1 VSERPTDGPHAS
13 REAIER
19 YVRGELRRA
28 ARRELD
34 RHLVACVECQA
45 AVAAAGD
52 DRRPVLWRGHR
63 FARPEAAAPAGDP
76 ADDRLRGVLRGL
88 GVATDA
94 FGGSLLAELLQAS
107 EHGRRALVSRD
118 PRFASLPLAER
129 LAASCR
135 AAWLDDPEAAV
146 EIARLAVAVAARL
159 DPRHYGA
166 AAVAGARALAWSQLG
181 ESYRVAAAAGS
192 GEVAEGPEEDVEP
205 GDYPLRRPAASSIG
219 EGLDREGAHASAAL
233 AALAE
238 TRESCLARGTGFE
251 AALATLDLAAAYL
264 RLGEAARAASVL
276 LASPGDLAAAGL
288 EDEGLARFAA
298 LAPAAETGAL
308 DLGLLAAA
316 SADLQRARNDPALR
330 FRDAP

>member
-1 VSERPTDGPHAS
+1 MDERPTDGPHAS

-52 DRRPVLWRGHR
+52 ARPVLWRGHR

-181 ESYRVAAAAGS
+181 ESYRVAAAAGL

-219 EGLDREGAHASAAL
+219 EAPARDAPHLPAVL
-233 AALAE
+233 AGLAE
-238 TRESCLARGTGFE
+238 TRESCLARGAGFE
-251 AALATLDLAAAYL
+251 AALVTLDLAAAHL
-264 RLGEAARAASVL
+264 RRGDDVEAADLIA
-276 LASPGDLAAAGL
+276 ASPGDLAAAGL
-288 EDEGLARFAA
+288 GGEGLARFAA
-298 LAPAAETGAL
+298 LAAAAAAGAL
-308 DLGLLAAA
+308 DPGLLAAA
-316 SADLQRARNDPALR
+316 GADLQRVRNDPAER
-330 FRDAP
+330 FRDDR